1 VLILPLNGKGDLNI
15 TMGNLMNFALGPVCL
30 LLTVHF
36 DAENVEYTYKF
47 DVERVPKGNKV
58 SLKPNNHN
66 LEFNTTRVTLK
77 LDNLFNGQKE
87 LSKYTSAKS
96 NFNYM

>member
-1 VLILPLNGKGDLNI
+1 VLILPINGQGDLNI
-15 TMGNLMNFALGPVCL
+15 TMGTSTNFALLPAFSNYFV
-30 LLTVHF
+30 
-36 DAENVEYTYKF
+36 AENVEYTYKF
-47 DVERVPKGNKV
+47 DVERVPKGNKI

-87 LSKYTSAKS
+87 LSKY
-96 NFNYM
+96 FHVIIF